1 MLHLN
6 ELLPRFTTNFQ
17 MRLKKLSLRVRI
29 FFAMIVLVLIASIL
43 IAGVTIYQY
52 NEEAIDYH
60 KERLE
65 RKERAIISDINYVIK
80 ETTYPVETEK
90 VSLIFKDEIYR
101 IAAIHGMKIN
111 FYDLD
116 GTLLKSSKASF
127 EPDSIIKCIDVEIL
141 NAISNTAE
149 HRYVVKN
156 EKNGETFQSSYTYIY
171 DSKSKPLAILNLPYL
186 ENDDFLNKE
195 LNEFLERLGYAYL
208 FMMFIAII
216 LALLLSKY
224 ITRTL
229 KTVSDKINETRLE
242 KRNKKIDIE
251 SSSEEISTLVNS
263 YNSMIDQLEES
274 AVQLA
279 TSEREQAWREM
290 AKQVAHEI
298 KNPLTPMRLSVQSFQ
313 RKFNPEDEN
322 IYQKVDEYSKT
333 LIQQIDTMSSIA
345 SAFSNFAKM
354 PAQKNET
361 LNVTNIVK
369 LALDIFSEDY
379 IEFSSD
385 ENEIMANFDR
395 TQLIRVITNLVKNG
409 IQAIPHDKENPKI
422 KVKVASENDMVK
434 ITVEDNG
441 IGVSDENKNKIFE
454 PKFTTKTSG
463 MGLGLAM
470 VKNIVETYK
479 GSITFTSQQEIG
491 TTFTVT
497 FPKI

>member
-1 MLHLN
+1 MK
-6 ELLPRFTTNFQ
+6 
-17 MRLKKLSLRVRI
+17 LKKLSLRVRI
-29 FFAMIVLVLIASIL
+29 FFAMILLVLIASVL
-43 IAGVTIYQY
+43 IAAVTIYQY
-52 NEEAIDYH
+52 NEEARDYH
-60 KERLE
+60 EDRLE
-65 RKERAIISDINYVIK
+65 RKEKAIISDINYVIK

-90 VSLIFKDEIYR
+90 IPLIFKEEIYR
-101 IAAIHGMKIN
+101 IAEIHSLRIN
-111 FYDLD
+111 LYDLD
-116 GTLLKSSKASF
+116 GTLMITSKASF
-127 EPDSIIKCIDVEIL
+127 SNDSIYQCIDTDVV
-141 NAISNTAE
+141 NALANTAE
-149 HRYVVKN
+149 RRYVIKN
-156 EKNGETFQSSYTYIY
+156 SRNGEIFQSSYKYIY

-208 FMMFIAII
+208 FMMLLAIV

-224 ITRTL
+224 ITSTL
-229 KTVSDKINETRLE
+229 KTISDKINQTRLE
-242 KRNKKIDIE
+242 KRNKKIDIS

-263 YNSMIDQLEES
+263 YNSMIDELEES
-274 AVQLA
+274 AVKLA

-313 RKFNPEDEN
+313 RKFDPNDEN
-322 IYQKVDEYSKT
+322 IHQKLDEYTKT

-345 SAFSNFAKM
+345 AAFSNFAKM
-354 PAQKNET
+354 PAQQNES

-379 IEFSSD
+379 ISFVSED
-385 ENEIMANFDR
+385 HEVKANFDR
-395 TQLIRVITNLVKNG
+395 TQLIRVITNLVKNS
-409 IQAIPHDKENPKI
+409 IQAIGNHTNSPKI
-422 KVKVASENDMVK
+422 EVRLSVENNMVK

-441 IGVSDENKNKIFE
+441 SGISSENERKIFE

-470 VKNIVETYK
+470 VKNIVETYN
-479 GSITFTSQQEIG
+479 GSITFTSQEGQG

-497 FPKI
+497 FPKL